1 MSQPSD
7 TNQPLPSTPA
17 ETRERQLD
25 NAFADLT
32 DALLSGQSINHAALD
47 PELGDVLKVSRQLKT
62 LIADD
67 PGPSAAFRARL
78 TRTLTEEWDKQRF
91 RRRSNRPRTIR
102 WIAAAAALI
111 VMVSAATLWLNSP
124 NIPGTAVGPIPP
136 EFYAVVAVI
145 GAVVGLGLI
154 IWSLTRRK

>member
-1 MSQPSD
+1 MSNIPD
-7 TNQPLPSTPA
+7 TNQSLPPASA

-25 NAFADLT
+25 TAFADLT
-32 DALLSGQSINHAALD
+32 DALLSGQSINAAAID
-47 PELGDVLKVSRQLKT
+47 PELNDLLKVSRQLKA
-62 LIADD
+62 LIVDD

-78 TRTLTEEWDKQRF
+78 TRTLTEEWDRQRF
-91 RRRSNRPRTIR
+91 QRRSNRPRAIR

-111 VMVSAATLWLNSP
+111 VMVGAATLWLNSP
-124 NIPGTAVGPIPP
+124 KITGTAVGPIPP

-154 IWSLTRRK
+154 ILGLTRRK